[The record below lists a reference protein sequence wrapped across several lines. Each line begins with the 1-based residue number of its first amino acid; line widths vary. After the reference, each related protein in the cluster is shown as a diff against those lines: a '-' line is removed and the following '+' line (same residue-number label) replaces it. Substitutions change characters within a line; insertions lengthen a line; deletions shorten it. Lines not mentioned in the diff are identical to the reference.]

1 MSDADFGRAS
11 CLAVVA
17 GFECDEL
24 DLLDI
29 EALAPPWSRI
39 AQLAKETVPLPA
51 GGAVGFARTLT
62 PDWCRDADAGGP
74 AWVEE
79 RFRDALRNLGA
90 ESTEYLV
97 DRARLIGQR
106 LHDGDYLDAAPSA
119 PSPGTERREERG
131 SHAARSLLVP
141 LSSVVEVD
149 IEWLWDGRLPY
160 GNAVVMAGDGGT
172 GKSTIAQHIAAG
184 VTRGEGP
191 FGVVLDRP
199 RDVVILTNEEDA
211 AAVIR
216 PRMRLMGADLDRV
229 HILNPDRAG
238 SLTLP
243 RDADRLAEY
252 CDARDVGL
260 IVVDTG
266 PSFLDRGL
274 SSQREED
281 IRAFLQPL
289 QRIAQR
295 HRAVAL
301 VLCHLNKATASN
313 SRHRVMGGAAW
324 VNAPRLVLLVGA
336 PPGADPRET
345 GDRLLVVE
353 KSNLGVYPP
362 AVSFALVSATEDPSR
377 AIVRL
382 GGEVEGVRPGDLVRS
397 LDGDDSAHSALDE
410 ASDFLRE
417 ELGAGWRPTGEVKRA
432 AADAGIAWRTVERA
446 KPHLGVTSRR
456 ISDGNGGAGT
466 WMLGLPA
473 DPPGK
478 AANLP
483 GDPSSEGPWRS
494 SETPHEDGDP
504 RDDAGARPPAH
515 GNGGLADEGDPRLSE
530 DDVIQRVLDAF
541 PGSFEEPPPH
551 AESSAGVPD
560 THPDLEN
567 WRDLVPNGRR
577 R

>member
-17 GFECDEL
+17 AIERGELHLVDFED
-24 DLLDI
+24 
-29 EALAPPWSRI
+29 LAPPWSRI
-39 AQLAKETVPLPA
+39 AQVAKETVPLPA

-62 PDWCRDADAGGP
+62 PGWCRDAHAGGP

-79 RFRDALRNLGA
+79 RFWNAFRNLGG

-97 DRARLIGQR
+97 DHARLIGQR
-106 LHDGDYLDAAPSA
+106 LRDGDFLDAAPAA
-119 PSPGTERREERG
+119 PSPLDQQRG
-131 SHAARSLLVP
+131 QQEAHGARGLLVP
-141 LSSVVEVD
+141 LSRVVEVD

-191 FGVVLDRP
+191 FGVVLDCP

-229 HILNPDRAG
+229 QILNPDRAG

-243 RDADRLAEY
+243 RDGDQLAEY
-252 CDARDVGL
+252 CDARAVGL

-281 IRAFLQPL
+281 IRAFLVPL

-301 VLCHLNKATASN
+301 VLCHLNKATAAN

-345 GDRLLVVE
+345 GDRLLAVE
-353 KSNLGVYPP
+353 KSNLGVYLP
-362 AVSFALVSATEDPSR
+362 AVSFALVSATEDHSR
-377 AIVRL
+377 AVVR
-382 GGEVEGVRPGDLVRS
+382 
-397 LDGDDSAHSALDE
+397 LDGDDSPRSALDE
-410 ASDFLRE
+410 AVDFLRE
-417 ELGAGWRPTGEVKRA
+417 ELKAGWRPTGEVKRA
-432 AADAGIAWRTVERA
+432 AAEAEIAWRTVERA

-494 SETPHEDGDP
+494 SENPHENGDP

-515 GNGGLADEGDPRLSE
+515 GNGGLADEGDPSLSQ

-551 AESSAGVPD
+551 AGSSAGVPY

-567 WRDLVPNGRR
+567 WRDLLRNGRR